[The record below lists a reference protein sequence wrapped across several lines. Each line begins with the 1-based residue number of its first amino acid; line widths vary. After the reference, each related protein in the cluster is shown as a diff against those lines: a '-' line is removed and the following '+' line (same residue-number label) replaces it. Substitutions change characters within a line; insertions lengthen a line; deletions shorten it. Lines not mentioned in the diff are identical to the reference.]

1 MSLVHI
7 GWLSG
12 ERCGGK
18 GVRGGSVSMI
28 SGIGGGWFVIRSMD
42 TNIGRGDVLVV
53 LGGCAGAGSGIV
65 SGGGMVFKVVS
76 SLDGEMLG
84 GAKGVVG
91 GDS

>member
-12 ERCGGK
+12 GRYGGK
-18 GVRGGSVSMI
+18 GGRGGSMSMI
-28 SGIGGGWFVIRSMD
+28 SGIGGGWFAIRSMD
-42 TNIGRGDVLVV
+42 TNISRGDVLVV

-65 SGGGMVFKVVS
+65 SGGGVVFRVVS
-76 SLDGEMLG
+76 SSDGEMLG
-84 GAKGVVG
+84 GAKGVIG